1 MKDVTVE
8 VDNVN
13 CKVTEST
20 FTALKCTLEPKVTQ
34 TAKLD
39 SNIATPVNPYVSGSG
54 FFYKRYDIRGIS
66 SYSYQQLKRQ
76 LDTNNMTGLTLQDEY
91 ISGEIRS

>member
-39 SNIATPVNPYVSGSG
+39 SNIAAPVNPYVSGSG
-54 FFYKRYDIRGIS
+54 FFYKRYGITGFL
-66 SYSYQQLKRQ
+66 SYSQLKRQ